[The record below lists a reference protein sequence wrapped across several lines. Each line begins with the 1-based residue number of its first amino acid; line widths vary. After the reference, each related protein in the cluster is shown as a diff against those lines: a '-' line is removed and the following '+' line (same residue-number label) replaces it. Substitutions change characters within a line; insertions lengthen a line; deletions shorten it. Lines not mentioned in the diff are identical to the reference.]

1 MYNMWSQQLLAYL
14 KLKQYGISLRDISA
28 KELEKMMREA
38 IQETILQYAWELAVT
53 HNLSLGEAEYIV
65 LTQLANAYGGS

>member
-14 KLKQYGISLRDISA
+14 RLRQDGIDLRDISA
-28 KELEKMMREA
+28 KELEKIMREA
-38 IQETILQYAWELAVT
+38 IHETILQYAGELAAT

-65 LTQLANAYGGS
+65 ATQLWG